1 MIASRLWYLVL
12 GIAIGFLTFLLFV
25 ASSMFDRASK
35 RTMSEG
41 LAGDAQVVSWY
52 IRDDARR
59 RSSALINFA
68 LDPELSA
75 ALGKSSAS
83 DKVPADA
90 RDKTKKLLK
99 AVDDKLPADLKFTSL
114 FAIDQNGRVVAYMG
128 YDQAAGIEDFEMGG
142 YPVVAD
148 ALHGWIRDD
157 SWVLDG
163 RIYRVVARPVEGDTS
178 QPPAGA
184 IVGARIVDDAYAREL
199 SKRTGA
205 AVAFFAANTRVA
217 AAAPEGF
224 DTAQLDAI
232 TADLSGLSGDQAYK
246 EKGRSDVRVLRDNL
260 GVVYSL
266 IPGEAWELGAGF
278 AVGRSANLV
287 GSPAG
292 FLAKSDD
299 TDKQAAKLPFVIGGA
314 LLAAVVGLL
323 FTLLEHNKPLNTF
336 KKEAGRF
343 AKGEVDQL
351 APSKFLGTYRQ
362 IASDVNDGLD
372 KLAAKGLGVRK
383 AADLEQ
389 VLGPIPA
396 QPSMSA
402 FSFPGADPPAEG
414 SSSYVIRPEFSGS
427 HNIGKELS
435 GSHSVGGP
443 GKAGGPPPPR
453 NRPPEA
459 SASRSLPSAP
469 ATPFGPKS
477 AEKSV
482 EARIDLDAP
491 DSSSTGGASQEID
504 ASADGDDTADWP
516 QVFEEF
522 VRVKKAN
529 NEPAEN
535 LTFEK
540 FQKTLRKHREALV
553 AQHGCKKVKFTV
565 YVKDNRA
572 ALKASPVK

>member
-1 MIASRLWYLVL
+1 VIASRLWYLVL

-90 RDKTKKLLK
+90 KEKTKKLLK
-99 AVDDKLPADLKFTSL
+99 SVDDKLPADLKFTSL

-128 YDQAAGIEDFEMGG
+128 YDQASGIEDFEMGG

-232 TADLSGLSGDQAYK
+232 TADLSGLAGDQAYK
-246 EKGRSDVRVLRDNL
+246 EKGRSEVRVLRDNL

-299 TDKQAAKLPFVIGGA
+299 TDKHAAKLPFVIGGA

-323 FTLLEHNKPLNTF
+323 FSLLEHNKPLNTF
-336 KKEAGRF
+336 KKEALRF
-343 AKGEVDQL
+343 SKGEVDQL

-362 IASDVNDGLD
+362 IASDINDGLD
-372 KLAAKGLGVRK
+372 KLAAKGMGVRK

-402 FSFPGADPPAEG
+402 FSFPGADAPPEG
-414 SSSYVIRPEFSGS
+414 SGSYVIRPEFSGN
-427 HNIGKELS
+427 HNLGKELS
-435 GSHSVGGP
+435 GSHNL
-443 GKAGGPPPPR
+443 GKGPPPPR
-453 NRPPEA
+453 NRASSEA
-459 SASRSLPSAP
+459 SASRPLPSAP
-469 ATPFGPKS
+469 ATPFGPK
-477 AEKSV
+477 AEKSGESRV
-482 EARIDLDAP
+482 EVEEPDATVVSKVPQDLL
-491 DSSSTGGASQEID
+491 D